1 MDKATTSCVLLLSL
15 ISFSLFVAET
25 SANKQ
30 LEALNKLHKSKFFR
44 DNSQSD
50 RTQFEVDEVVLDGI
64 VLSQEGLKEKDGIGI
79 LPGQPQVS
87 FSQYGGYVTVDES
100 AGRAFYYYFV
110 EAQRSKHTLPLLLWL
125 NGGKNQQP

>member
-1 MDKATTSCVLLLSL
+1 MGKASTSCVLLLSL
-15 ISFSLFVAET
+15 LTLSFFVPKT

-30 LEALNKLHKSKFFR
+30 LQTLNKLQKSMFFR
-44 DNSQSD
+44 GISQTD
-50 RTQFEVDEVVLDGI
+50 RSEFEVEEVVLDGI
-64 VLSQEGLKEKDGIGI
+64 VDSQKGLKENDRIGK

-87 FSQYGGYVTVDES
+87 FSQYGGYVTVDKV

-125 NGGKNQQP
+125 NGGNQQQP